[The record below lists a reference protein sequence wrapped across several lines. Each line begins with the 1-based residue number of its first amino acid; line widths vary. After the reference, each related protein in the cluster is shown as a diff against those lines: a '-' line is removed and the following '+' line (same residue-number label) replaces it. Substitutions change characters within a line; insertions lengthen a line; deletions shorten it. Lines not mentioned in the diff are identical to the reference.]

1 MSPSKV
7 RCSILGFN
15 PVLFNDSILM
25 KISLEFPG
33 ALPKGPVMCPVLS
46 PCTRS
51 DRSTLRAPLSWA
63 LQRPES
69 RRTEW
74 LSLAQGH
81 WTTGHARFKERVP
94 SWLRRGM
101 GKNREEVEIFIF
113 PQHRGRKKSSP
124 FPANEGESTNS
135 RTLFQELLLGI
146 SSRGQSGISR
156 KKSNVVH
163 FQEEKEGRDSTCWL
177 PSQPPNSYTEGTW
190 GNILGRSLEGL
201 EGVFT

>member
-1 MSPSKV
+1 MCMCVNSFGVPGGMQNGYPCPSDHCPISSCFLPRHGKLGVNFMSPSKV

-63 LQRPES
+63 LQRTES

-81 WTTGHARFKERVP
+81 WTTGHARFKESVP

-101 GKNREEVEIFIF
+101 GKNRKEVEIFIF

-124 FPANEGESTNS
+124 FPANKGERKVPIPECCFENYFWVFPAEGN
-135 RTLFQELLLGI
+135 L
-146 SSRGQSGISR
+146 
-156 KKSNVVH
+156 V
-163 FQEEKEGRDSTCWL
+163 
-177 PSQPPNSYTEGTW
+177 
-190 GNILGRSLEGL
+190 
-201 EGVFT
+201 